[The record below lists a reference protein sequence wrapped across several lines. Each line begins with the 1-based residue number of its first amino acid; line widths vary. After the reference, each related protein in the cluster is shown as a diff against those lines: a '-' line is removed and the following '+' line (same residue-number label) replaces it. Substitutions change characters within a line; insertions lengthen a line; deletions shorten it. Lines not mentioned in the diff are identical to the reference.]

1 MSEIRLKEDT
11 APGTPPAGLVS
22 IYVKTDGKLYI
33 KDDAG
38 VETPVGSV
46 ESVNGYTGIVVLTK
60 ADIGLG
66 NADNTSDVNKPV
78 STAQAAADSAVQAFS
93 IQRAN
98 HTGTQLASTIS
109 DFNTTARGLLSGTA
123 PVNYN
128 SGSGAISI
136 PKADSV
142 TDGYLSAADFV
153 IFSSSAGGDVAG
165 PVSSTDNAIARFD
178 LTTGKLIQN
187 SVVTVD
193 DTGILAGASISA
205 SSNTLTNI
213 ANTSISASAAI
224 DYSKLSLSASIVN
237 ADINASAA
245 IAYSK
250 LALSNS
256 IVNADINASAAIAYS
271 KLNLSA
277 SIVNADIN
285 ASAAIAYSKLNLSA
299 SIVNADVSASAAID
313 YSKLSLS
320 ASIVNADINASAA
333 IAGSKINPDFGAQN
347 IVTTGSGTFSGT
359 FDLAQIATPSNPT
372 ASRNRIYPKSDGN
385 FYKLNSSGTEV
396 NIATGLRTIG
406 LTIDGGGSAITTG
419 VKGYIE
425 VPYTGTITGWTILGD
440 VSGSMVVD
448 VWKDTYAN
456 YPPTVADTIAGTEK
470 PTISAA
476 LTGQDL
482 SLSTWTT
489 SVTAGDIIGFNVDSC
504 STITRATLVIRILPS

>member
-142 TDGYLSAADFV
+142 TNGYLSAADFV

-213 ANTSISASAAI
+213 ANTSIS
-224 DYSKLSLSASIVN
+224 
-237 ADINASAA
+237 
-245 IAYSK
+245 
-250 LALSNS
+250 
-256 IVNADINASAAIAYS
+256 
-271 KLNLSA
+271 
-277 SIVNADIN
+277 
-285 ASAAIAYSKLNLSA
+285 
-299 SIVNADVSASAAID
+299 
-313 YSKLSLS
+313 
-320 ASIVNADINASAA
+320 ASAA

-456 YPPTVADTIAGTEK
+456 YPPTVADTIAGSEK